1 MKNKEGTEMKNKEV
15 RLLDVELRTPEEED
29 KMIVEGYAIT
39 FNSPAT
45 HGYTEIISDR
55 ALDNTDMS
63 DVPLKYNHEDSHLIM
78 ARTRNKSLELK
89 KDDKGLFIRA
99 ELIDTQSNKDIYKSI
114 KAGLIDKMSFAFT
127 TRGDEYDYD
136 TDTRTIT
143 DIDKLYDVSVVD
155 MPFYDS
161 TSVYAR
167 NENDEFLTRRK
178 ELRKEHEAKVAEEER
193 KAKLQEAKE
202 KLLAKLG

>member
-1 MKNKEGTEMKNKEV
+1 MKKET
-15 RLLDVELRTPEEED
+15 RLLNVELRTPEEED

-45 HGYTEIISDR
+45 HGYTEIISEK
-55 ALDNTDMS
+55 ALDNCDMS

-78 ARTRNKSLELK
+78 ARTRNHSLELT
-89 KDDKGLFIRA
+89 KDEKGLLIRA

-127 TRGDEYDYD
+127 VREDEYDYD
-136 TDTRTIT
+136 TDTRTIK
-143 DIDKLYDVSVVD
+143 DIDRLYDVSVVD
-155 MPFYDS
+155 IPFYDS

-167 NENDEFLTRRK
+167 GENDEFLERRE
-178 ELRKEHEAKVAEEER
+178 ELRKEHERKIELEEKR
-193 KAKLQEAKE
+193 KA
-202 KLLAKLG
+202 LLSKLG

>member
-1 MKNKEGTEMKNKEV
+1 MKKET
-15 RLLDVELRTPEEED
+15 RLLNVELRTPENEDD

-45 HGYTEIISDR
+45 HGYTEVISDR

-89 KDDKGLFIRA
+89 KDEKGLFIKA

-127 TRGDEYDYD
+127 VREDEYDYD

-143 DIDKLYDVSVVD
+143 DIDRLYDVSVVD
-155 MPFYDS
+155 IPFYDS

-167 NENDEFLTRRK
+167 NDNDEFLARRE
-178 ELRKEHEAKVAEEER
+178 ELRKDHEAKKQLE
-193 KAKLQEAKE
+193 EAKN

>member
-1 MKNKEGTEMKNKEV
+1 MKNKEV

-45 HGYTEIISDR
+45 HGYTEIISDK

-167 NENDEFLTRRK
+167 NENDEFLTRRT
-178 ELRKEHEAKVAEEER
+178 ELRKQHELEIAEEER
-193 KAKLQEAKE
+193 KAKLQEAKNA
-202 KLLAKLG
+202 LLAKLG

>member
-1 MKNKEGTEMKNKEV
+1 
-15 RLLDVELRTPEEED
+15 
-29 KMIVEGYAIT
+29 MIVEGYAIT

-45 HGYTEIISDR
+45 HGYTEIIDKG
-55 ALDNTDMS
+55 ALDTTDMS

-89 KDDKGLFIRA
+89 KDEKGLFIKA

-127 TRGDEYDYD
+127 VDKDEYDYD
-136 TDTRTIT
+136 TVTRKILS
-143 DIDKLYDVSVVD
+143 IDRLYDVSVVD
-155 MPFYDS
+155 IPFYDS

-167 NENDEFLTRRK
+167 NENDDFMTRRA
-178 ELRKEHEAKVAEEER
+178 ELRKEHEDKQALE
-193 KAKLQEAKE
+193 KAKQE
-202 KLLAKLG
+202 LLSKLG

>member
-1 MKNKEGTEMKNKEV
+1 MKEKEV
-15 RLLDVELRTPEEED
+15 RILNVELRTPEEED
-29 KMIVEGYAIT
+29 KMIIEGYAIT

-45 HGYTEIISDR
+45 HGYTEVISDR

-78 ARTRNKSLELK
+78 ARTRNHSLELK
-89 KDDKGLFIRA
+89 KDEKGLYIRA

-114 KAGLIDKMSFAFT
+114 KSGLIDKMSFAFT
-127 TRGDEYDYD
+127 TRADEYDYE

-143 DIDKLYDVSVVD
+143 DIERLYDVSVVD
-155 MPFYDS
+155 IPFYDS

-167 NENDEFLTRRK
+167 NESEDFLKRRE
-178 ELRKEHEAKVAEEER
+178 ELRKQHEEE
-193 KAKLQEAKE
+193 EARKE
-202 KLLAKLG
+202 KLAKAKEELLKKLG

>member
-1 MKNKEGTEMKNKEV
+1 MKKET
-15 RLLDVELRTPEEED
+15 RLLNVELRTPENED
-29 KMIVEGYAIT
+29 NKMIVEGYAIT

-45 HGYTEIISDR
+45 HGYTEVISDR

-89 KDDKGLFIRA
+89 KDEKGLFIKA

-127 TRGDEYDYD
+127 VREDEYDYD

-143 DIDKLYDVSVVD
+143 DIDRLYDVSVVD
-155 MPFYDS
+155 IPFYDS

-167 NENDEFLTRRK
+167 GESDEFLARRE
-178 ELRKEHEAKVAEEER
+178 ELRKEHEAKKE
-193 KAKLQEAKE
+193 LDEAKN

>member
-1 MKNKEGTEMKNKEV
+1 MKNKEV
-15 RLLDVELRTPEEED
+15 RLLDVELRTPQEED
-29 KMIVEGYAIT
+29 EKMVIEGYAIT
-39 FNSPAT
+39 FNEPAT
-45 HGYTEIISDR
+45 HGYTEIISDK

-78 ARTRNKSLELK
+78 ARTRNHSLELK
-89 KDDKGLFIRA
+89 KDDKGLFIHA

-114 KAGLIDKMSFAFT
+114 KAGLIDKMSFGFT
-127 TRGDEYDYD
+127 VRGDEYDYD

-143 DIDKLYDVSVVD
+143 DIEKLFDVSVVD
-155 MPFYDS
+155 MPFYDT

-167 NENDEFLTRRK
+167 NENDDFLARRE
-178 ELRKEHEAKVAEEER
+178 ELRKEHEEALKEEER
-193 KAKLQEAKE
+193 KQALKDAKE

>member
-1 MKNKEGTEMKNKEV
+1 MKNKEI

-55 ALDNTDMS
+55 ALDNTDMT

-78 ARTRNKSLELK
+78 ARTRNHSLELK

-143 DIDKLYDVSVVD
+143 DIEKLYDVSVVD

-167 NENDEFLTRRK
+167 NENDDFLARRE
-178 ELRKEHEAKVAEEER
+178 ELRKQHELELAEEQR
-193 KAKLQEAKE
+193 KQALKDAKE

>member
-1 MKNKEGTEMKNKEV
+1 MKKET
-15 RLLDVELRTPEEED
+15 RLLEVELRTPEED
-29 KMIVEGYAIT
+29 NKMIIEGYAIT

-55 ALDNTDMS
+55 ALDNTDMT

-89 KDDKGLFIRA
+89 KDEKGLLIKA

-127 TRGDEYDYD
+127 VRGDEYDYD

-167 NENDEFLTRRK
+167 GENDEFLTRRE
-178 ELRKEHEAKVAEEER
+178 ELRKEHEEQIKEEER
-193 KAKLQEAKE
+193 KQALEKAKKE
-202 KLLAKLG
+202 LLSKLG

>member
-1 MKNKEGTEMKNKEV
+1 MKKET
-15 RLLDVELRTPEEED
+15 RLLDVELRTNDDDE
-29 KMIVEGYAIT
+29 KMIIEGYAIT

-45 HGYTEIISDR
+45 HGYTEIISDK

-78 ARTRNKSLELK
+78 ARTRNKSLELT
-89 KDDKGLFIRA
+89 KDDKGLLIKA

-114 KAGLIDKMSFAFT
+114 KSGLIDKMSFAFT
-127 TRGDEYDYD
+127 VRGDEYDYD

-167 NENDEFLTRRK
+167 GESDEFLERRE
-178 ELRKEHEAKVAEEER
+178 ELRKDHEKKQALK
-193 KAKLQEAKE
+193 EAKE

>member
-1 MKNKEGTEMKNKEV
+1 MKKEI
-15 RLLDVELRTPEEED
+15 RLLEVELRTPEDND
-29 KMIVEGYAIT
+29 KMIIEGYAIT

-63 DVPLKYNHEDSHLIM
+63 DVPLKYNHEDSFLIM

-89 KDDKGLFIRA
+89 KDEKGLLIKA

-114 KAGLIDKMSFAFT
+114 KAGLIDKMSFAFSV
-127 TRGDEYDYD
+127 RGDEYDYD

-167 NENDEFLTRRK
+167 GENDEFLTRRE
-178 ELRKEHEAKVAEEER
+178 ELRKEHEAKLEEEER
-193 KAKLQEAKE
+193 KATLEKAKKE
-202 KLLAKLG
+202 LLSKLG

>member
-1 MKNKEGTEMKNKEV
+1 MKKET
-15 RLLDVELRTPEEED
+15 RLLEVELRTPEED
-29 KMIVEGYAIT
+29 NKMIIEGYAIT
-39 FNSPAT
+39 FNSPST

-89 KDDKGLFIRA
+89 KDEKGLLIKA

-127 TRGDEYDYD
+127 VRGDEYDYD

-167 NENDEFLTRRK
+167 GENDEFLTRRE
-178 ELRKEHEAKVAEEER
+178 ELRKEHEEQIKEEER
-193 KAKLQEAKE
+193 KQALEKAKKE
-202 KLLAKLG
+202 LLNKLG

>member
-1 MKNKEGTEMKNKEV
+1 MKNKEV

-45 HGYTEIISDR
+45 HGYTEIISDK

-167 NENDEFLTRRK
+167 NENDEFLTRRE
-178 ELRKEHEAKVAEEER
+178 ELRKQHELELAEEER
-193 KAKLQEAKE
+193 KAKLQEAKNA
-202 KLLAKLG
+202 LLAKLG

>member
-1 MKNKEGTEMKNKEV
+1 MKNKEV

>member
-1 MKNKEGTEMKNKEV
+1 MKNKEV
-15 RLLDVELRTPEEED
+15 RLLDVELRTPQEED
-29 KMIVEGYAIT
+29 EKMVIEGYAIT
-39 FNSPAT
+39 FNEPAT

-78 ARTRNKSLELK
+78 ARTRNHSLELK
-89 KDDKGLFIRA
+89 KDDKGLFIHA

-114 KAGLIDKMSFAFT
+114 QAGLIDKMSFGFT
-127 TRGDEYDYD
+127 VRGDEYDYD

-143 DIDKLYDVSVVD
+143 DIEKLFDVSVVD
-155 MPFYDS
+155 MPFYDT

-167 NENDEFLTRRK
+167 NENDDFLARRE
-178 ELRKEHEAKVAEEER
+178 ELRKEHEEALKEEER
-193 KAKLQEAKE
+193 KQALEDAKQ

>member
-1 MKNKEGTEMKNKEV
+1 MKKETRILN
-15 RLLDVELRTPEEED
+15 VELRTPENEEQ

-45 HGYTEIISDR
+45 HGYTEIIDKG
-55 ALDNTDMS
+55 ALDTTDMS

-89 KDDKGLFIRA
+89 KDEKGLFIKA

-127 TRGDEYDYD
+127 VDKDEYDYD
-136 TDTRTIT
+136 TDTRKILS
-143 DIDKLYDVSVVD
+143 IDRLYDVSVVD
-155 MPFYDS
+155 IPFYDS

-167 NENDEFLTRRK
+167 NENDDFMTRRA
-178 ELRKEHEAKVAEEER
+178 ELRKEHEDKLALE
-193 KAKLQEAKE
+193 KAKQE
-202 KLLAKLG
+202 LLSKLG

>member
-1 MKNKEGTEMKNKEV
+1 MKKEI
-15 RLLDVELRTPEEED
+15 RLLDVELRTPSED
-29 KMIVEGYAIT
+29 EKMIVEGYAIT

-45 HGYTEIISDR
+45 HGYTEIISER

-78 ARTRNKSLELK
+78 ARTRNKSLELTR
-89 KDDKGLFIRA
+89 DDKGLFIRA

-127 TRGDEYDYD
+127 VRGDEYDYD

-167 NENDEFLTRRK
+167 GENDEFLERRE
-178 ELRKEHEAKVAEEER
+178 ELRKQYEEQIKEEER
-193 KAKLQEAKE
+193 KAKLQKAKDE
-202 KLLAKLG
+202 LLKRLG

>member
-1 MKNKEGTEMKNKEV
+1 MKKET
-15 RLLDVELRTPEEED
+15 RLLNVELRTPENDDD

-45 HGYTEIISDR
+45 HGYTEVISPG

-89 KDDKGLFIRA
+89 KDEKGLFIKA

-127 TRGDEYDYD
+127 VREDEYDYD

-143 DIDKLYDVSVVD
+143 DIDRLYDVSVVD
-155 MPFYDS
+155 IPFYDS

-167 NENDEFLTRRK
+167 GESDEFLARRE
-178 ELRKEHEAKVAEEER
+178 ELRKEHEAKKE
-193 KAKLQEAKE
+193 LDEAKN

>member
-1 MKNKEGTEMKNKEV
+1 MKNKEI
-15 RLLDVELRTPEEED
+15 RLLDVELRTPEEDD

-45 HGYTEIISDR
+45 HGYTEIISEK

-78 ARTRNKSLELK
+78 ARTRNHSLELK
-89 KDDKGLFIRA
+89 KDEKGLFIRA

-167 NENDEFLTRRK
+167 GENDEFLTRRE
-178 ELRKEHEAKVAEEER
+178 ELRKEHEEKLAEEER
-193 KAKLQEAKE
+193 KAILKEAKD
-202 KLLAKLG
+202 KLINLLG

>member
-1 MKNKEGTEMKNKEV
+1 MKNKEV
-15 RLLDVELRTPEEED
+15 RMLDVELRTSDED
-29 KMIVEGYAIT
+29 EKMIVEGYAIT
-39 FNSPAT
+39 FNQPAT
-45 HGYTEIISDR
+45 HGYTEIISEK

-114 KAGLIDKMSFAFT
+114 RAGLIDKMSFAFT

-143 DIDKLYDVSVVD
+143 DIEKLFDVSVVD

-167 NENDEFLTRRK
+167 GENDDFLARRE
-178 ELRKEHEAKVAEEER
+178 ELRKEHEEKLAEEQR
-193 KAKLQEAKE
+193 KAQLKEAKRKLIE
-202 KLLAKLG
+202 KLG

>member
-1 MKNKEGTEMKNKEV
+1 MKNKEV
-15 RLLDVELRTPEEED
+15 RLLDVELRTPEEDD
-29 KMIVEGYAIT
+29 KMVVEGYAIT

-45 HGYTEIISDR
+45 HGYTEIISDK

-167 NENDEFLTRRK
+167 NENDEFLTRRE
-178 ELRKEHEAKVAEEER
+178 ELRKQHELEVAEEQR
-193 KAKLQEAKE
+193 KAKLQEAKNA
-202 KLLAKLG
+202 LLAKLG